1 MSTPL
6 NDGLE
11 HMDDW
16 VAELKLDLSHIP
28 AIEAAAGSPARL
40 PPIPDFLAPRYFA
53 TQSVERQDHNRLSI
67 IIMTI
72 IFDLFLFVQV
82 KTAPEIFV
90 LSAILRLCVMTP
102 AALAF
107 IILDIQNRLE
117 KFYGPFITVLAIAPT
132 LISEPLIMLTSA
144 GNANALSDVRATPLI
159 LLATALVL
167 RLTPRQVIIN
177 ATVSVASFIPCVL
190 FAPCIPHAQDGAL
203 ILSEV
208 SIGAAALMLTVQL
221 ESRDRRVFLLQVS
234 AAISRA
240 AMAAR
245 NRFLLEETHTD
256 GLTGVANRRYFD
268 ETLARAWQEARG
280 AAGAVGLIIM
290 DIDHFK
296 RFNDFCGHQS
306 GDDCLRRVARRASQE
321 VRRGD
326 LFARYGG
333 EEFAVILPATDLETT
348 IAIAERFRTAV
359 LSLHLPHYGVSETSF
374 VTISLGAAVMMPSEA
389 DDVRELIELADS
401 NLYAA
406 KRAGRNRVGWSQQP
420 PAQPSTPAAVDVEE
434 GGNRES
440 NSAWRP
446 KR

>member
-1 MSTPL
+1 MSTPV
-6 NDGLE
+6 NAAFE
-11 HMDDW
+11 RTDDW
-16 VAELKLDLSHIP
+16 VAVLKLDVSHMP
-28 AIEAAAGSPARL
+28 AIEAAVGSSARL

-53 TQSVERQDHNRLSI
+53 TQSIERQDHNRLSI

-72 IFDLFLFVQV
+72 IFDLFLFVQI

-102 AALAF
+102 AVLGF
-107 IILDIQNRLE
+107 IILDIQNRLK
-117 KFYGPFITVLAIAPT
+117 KFYGPFITVLAVAPT
-132 LISEPLIMLTSA
+132 LISEPLILLTNA
-144 GNANALSDVRATPLI
+144 NNANALSDIRATPLI
-159 LLATALVL
+159 LMATALVL

-177 ATVSVASFIPCVL
+177 ATVSIASFIPCVL
-190 FAPCIPHAQDGAL
+190 FAPCIPHVQDGAL

-208 SIGAAALMLTVQL
+208 SVGAAALMLTLQL

-240 AMAAR
+240 ALAAR

-268 ETLARAWQEARG
+268 EAVASAWQEARG
-280 AAGAVGLIIM
+280 AAAAVGLIIM

-296 RFNDFCGHQS
+296 RFNDFYGHQG
-306 GDDCLRRVARRASQE
+306 GDDCLRLVARRASQE

-333 EEFAVILPATDLETT
+333 EEFAVVLPATDLETT
-348 IAIAERFRTAV
+348 VATAERIRTAV
-359 LSLHLPHYGVSETSF
+359 LRLHLPHYGVSETSI
-374 VTISLGAAVMMPSEA
+374 VTISLGAALMMPSDV
-389 DDVRELIELADS
+389 DDVRQLIELADF

-406 KRAGRNRVGWSQQP
+406 KRAGRNRVGACLQLS
-420 PAQPSTPAAVDVEE
+420 AQPSPPSALDLGQ
-434 GGNRES
+434 GGNRV
-440 NSAWRP
+440 
-446 KR
+446 